1 MSAKMP
7 EEARCNKVK
16 VMGTRTHPKLKLKIQ
31 GYSACANYLSRAAFP
46 SAALSFVAAGR
57 ICCICNSSREGRY
70 LMQSWDY
77 SL

>member
-1 MSAKMP
+1 MQVATTTCTM
-7 EEARCNKVK
+7 ARSLAD
-16 VMGTRTHPKLKLKIQ
+16 GTYAIRLS
-31 GYSACANYLSRAAFP
+31 GRSACANYLSGAACP